1 MNNLK
6 SLEAE
11 QWVIGSILNSPDS
24 ILIISDI
31 ISPDDFY
38 SKRNQIIYSNC
49 LELWIDGDL
58 DTLHLTERLKEKG
71 QLEESGGIDY
81 IVSLI
86 TVTPTSANIKHHA
99 EIVKKFAVLRNL
111 YKLGNN
117 LIQTITDTS
126 DIKRVETFEE
136 DRLKTAATEIFPWE
150 QDKANTPA
158 PRQDFVTFP
167 EKTKPV
173 QRLNGVISVKDML
186 SKS

>member
-11 QWVIGSILNSPDS
+11 QWVIGSILNSPDT
-24 ILIISDI
+24 ILTISDI
-31 ISPDDFY
+31 ISPNDFY

-126 DIKRVETFEE
+126 
-136 DRLKTAATEIFPWE
+136 
-150 QDKANTPA
+150 
-158 PRQDFVTFP
+158 
-167 EKTKPV
+167 
-173 QRLNGVISVKDML
+173 
-186 SKS
+186 